1 MEIILIWFA
10 CAVVC
15 GIVASSKGR
24 SSFIWFVLGALFS
37 VFALILVIVLPSQR
51 DGPVDPN
58 APSPYT
64 HVKCPDCREFVF
76 KDAKRCK
83 HCGIPLVPQS

>member
-1 MEIILIWFA
+1 MEIIFFWFA

-15 GIVASSKGR
+15 AIVASSKGR
-24 SSFIWFVLGALFS
+24 SGFVWFVLGAMFS
-37 VFALILVIVLPSQR
+37 IFALLLVIVLPSQKDTPR
-51 DGPVDPN
+51 DPN

-76 KDAKRCK
+76 KDARKCK
-83 HCGIPLVPQS
+83 HCGIPLVPQA

>member
-1 MEIILIWFA
+1 MEIVFYWFA

-15 GIVASSKGR
+15 AIVASSKGR
-24 SSFIWFVLGALFS
+24 SGFGWFVLGALFS
-37 VFALILVIVLPSQR
+37 IFALLLVIVLPSQKDTGR
-51 DGPVDPN
+51 DPN

-76 KDAKRCK
+76 KDARKCK
-83 HCGIPLVPQS
+83 HCGIPLVPQA